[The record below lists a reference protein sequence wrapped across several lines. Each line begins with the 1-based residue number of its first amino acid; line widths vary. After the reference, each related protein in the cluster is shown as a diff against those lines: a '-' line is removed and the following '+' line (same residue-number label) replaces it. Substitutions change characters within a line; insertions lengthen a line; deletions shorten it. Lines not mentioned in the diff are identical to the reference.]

1 MWYVGLMFKATHLRR
16 YFLKRKREMGILLG
30 SLSELESLVD
40 SLEEKSRQQLI
51 ADLMEIAMKSFGNA
65 KTKLEKAVE
74 EMRLAHEKY
83 GDPEEAKVQMGEKL
97 RCLREKLKG
106 LLHLQRN
113 EVEDAEMKIS
123 MAEKEFNTSYE
134 EASLVCRKASDD
146 LENSKKEFE
155 SAMQYL
161 EQVRKDADD
170 LNVDIQGYESGMP
183 IRTTQLL
190 KEIGEETK
198 QLMVDITDMS
208 NSERL
213 NMIKILAGRVREIQD
228 NRELSLDDK
237 SRVKQIFGALGEM
250 SGMYRPGFIE
260 AMNRSHVCDWG
271 QYVKDATEA
280 FAEALHTRV
289 DRERME
295 EERKKRADEE
305 KERRIV
311 ARENCASLMEALR
324 DLVQTSRSEENVEKI
339 LSLTETILKDV
350 SPDDE
355 TLLDILDGC
364 EELFVGEVFRALRRN
379 LTKLGG
385 GLTIE
390 YLTKQFPKGME
401 YLKGKKVVLVG
412 GVSREDRRFK
422 MEKLFGVDSLEW
434 VSSWR
439 NAAGNLN
446 SLAERAKNGTVDI
459 IVEITSLCGHNVE
472 NVLSTACDGLRCKFV
487 RVSQG
492 YGASRIIQSIEQQ
505 AAREVENEV
514 S

>member
-1 MWYVGLMFKATHLRR
+1 
-16 YFLKRKREMGILLG
+16 
-30 SLSELESLVD
+30 
-40 SLEEKSRQQLI
+40 
-51 ADLMEIAMKSFGNA
+51 
-65 KTKLEKAVE
+65 
-74 EMRLAHEKY
+74 
-83 GDPEEAKVQMGEKL
+83 
-97 RCLREKLKG
+97 
-106 LLHLQRN
+106 
-113 EVEDAEMKIS
+113 
-123 MAEKEFNTSYE
+123 
-134 EASLVCRKASDD
+134 
-146 LENSKKEFE
+146 
-155 SAMQYL
+155 
-161 EQVRKDADD
+161 
-170 LNVDIQGYESGMP
+170 
-183 IRTTQLL
+183 
-190 KEIGEETK
+190 
-198 QLMVDITDMS
+198 MVDITDMS